1 MSKRIL
7 LLLLGNLALITI
19 GILILD
25 TLGIIDYKGFLYDN
39 IPPVKAYFEQ
49 KMEDPTLLEK
59 ESLLRY
65 KEELDYMKND
75 LTRRLNEMQKKEE
88 ELRAKELELQQKL
101 AEVEEVKANLE
112 KQQKIFQDYN
122 AKITKLANYIRSLP
136 PDDAAKILENMKD
149 DMIVDILIK
158 IDQISEREGTL
169 SISSFLLSKLP
180 PDRAAR
186 IGQKI
191 LEKQ

>member
-1 MSKRIL
+1 MGKRIL
-7 LLLLGNLALITI
+7 ILLLGNLALLTI
-19 GILILD
+19 AILIFD
-25 TLGIIDYKGFLYDN
+25 TLGIIDYKGFLYEN
-39 IPPVKAYFEQ
+39 VPFIKKYFEQ
-49 KMEDPTLLEK
+49 KLEDPTLLEK

-65 KEELDYMKND
+65 KEELDYMKSD
-75 LTRRLNEMQKKEE
+75 LTRRLNEIKSREE
-88 ELRAKELELQQKL
+88 KLSAREIELQQKL
-101 AEVEEVKANLE
+101 AEVEEIKANLE

-122 AKITKLANYIRSLP
+122 DKIAKLANYIRSLP
-136 PDDAAKILENMKD
+136 PDDASKILENMKD
-149 DMIVDILIK
+149 DMIVDILLK
-158 IDQISEREGTL
+158 IDQLSEREGTL